1 MLQGIARQKQA
12 VSRFIQSF
20 PAVLRNN
27 TVIPFK
33 AFTAVCAAAVLSAFA
48 GSYPG
53 PNPSLHQIDSAW
65 RAFYGSPVH
74 QGIVVYNKMTGG
86 TTTDASLDTL
96 CIMRLVNYG
105 GIATIIQLM
114 RYPQWQGMSGWG
126 VSSAYRISPDG
137 SKIAMQNGTAVSVC
151 DTNGANLK
159 VIWTGSLN
167 RDQLNMSW
175 DDSAGIRRLV
185 YAGRTSTTYY
195 FVVRTVVN
203 ADNSAGATDTLWNH
217 SWGRDPSAGSSAQ
230 QYTSVNKVG
239 NYLCFD
245 MPTLF
250 LNIPVVV
257 NLATRTAVNPT
268 SGGDGC
274 QVRMCVDPYG
284 TVSYH
289 EATHLTHATLWRA
302 TTGAV
307 LGYVPCPNGT
317 QTGCTDCG
325 NNMFYWCD
333 SDTNYLIQTGD
344 NQQSASPGCYTKAF
358 IRKGKTTT
366 PPMTMYLGDFLA
378 FPALWI
384 DPAVFSGTINERAT
398 PRTDA
403 RARIFIRL
411 TAAELILADLEGRVI
426 DNAVLTNVNGAVVA
440 RGQGTAPHRRRF
452 AIASV
457 PAGMYILSWRS
468 ANVTEARFIVVAR

>member
-1 MLQGIARQKQA
+1 MLQGIARQKQV
-12 VSRFIQSF
+12 VSMFMVSMFIKSF
-20 PAVLRNN
+20 PTL
-27 TVIPFK
+27 
-33 AFTAVCAAAVLSAFA
+33 CAAAVVSAIA

-65 RAFYGSPVH
+65 KAFYGSPVH

-96 CIMRLVNYG
+96 CIMRLAGSG
-105 GIATIIQLM
+105 GTATIKQLM
-114 RYPQWQGMSGWG
+114 RYVQWQGMSGWG

-137 SKIAMQNGTAVSVC
+137 SKIAMQNGSAVSVC
-151 DTNGANLK
+151 DTNGANPK
-159 VIWTGSLN
+159 VIWTGALN
-167 RDQLNMSW
+167 RDQLNLSW

-203 ADNSAGATDTLWNH
+203 ADNSPGATDTLWNH

-245 MPTLF
+245 MPTLI

-268 SGGDGC
+268 SGRDGC
-274 QVRMCVDPYG
+274 QVRMCIDPYG

-289 EATHLTHATLWRA
+289 ESTHLTHATLWRA

-307 LGYVPCPNGT
+307 LGYVPCPGGA

-333 SDTNYLIQTGD
+333 SDTNYMIQTGD
-344 NQQSASPGCYTKAF
+344 NQASGSPGCYTKAF
-358 IRKGKTTT
+358 IRRGKTTST
-366 PPMTMYLGDFLA
+366 NMMYLGDYLA

-384 DPAVFSGTINERAT
+384 DPVVFSGTINGRVM
-398 PRTDA
+398 PRPGA
-403 RARIFIRL
+403 QVSIRL
-411 TAAELILADLEGRVI
+411 TAAELTLVNPEGRAI
-426 DNAVLTNVNGAVVA
+426 DNAILTNVNGAVVA
-440 RGQGTAPHRRRF
+440 RGQRTAPHRQHF
-452 AIASV
+452 AIASM
-457 PAGMYILSWRS
+457 PAGIYILSWRS
-468 ANVTEARFIVVAR
+468 AKVTEARFIAVAR